1 VLKSATSHEFRV
13 FQQARLRELR
23 SSDARLGLSATGSEH
38 SSASA
43 RGTKLR
49 RGLEVAATNNHLT
62 SRFRRLHLQADLRLG
77 PGDLAEIKVYGAPE
91 LSDTLRVSSGGE
103 IAMPLIGVV
112 KVAGLTPEQVQK
124 EIAQRLLVG
133 GFFARPARQHPH

>member
-1 VLKSATSHEFRV
+1 MNSESSNRRGCVNFAVAMLVSGSLLLAQNTR
-13 FQQARLRELR
+13 QQTHREL
-23 SSDARLGLSATGSEH
+23 
-38 SSASA
+38 SSAQLGSS
-43 RGTKLR
+43 T
-49 RGLEVAATNNHLT
+49 ATNNHLT

-133 GFFARPARQHPH
+133 GFFARPARQHPD